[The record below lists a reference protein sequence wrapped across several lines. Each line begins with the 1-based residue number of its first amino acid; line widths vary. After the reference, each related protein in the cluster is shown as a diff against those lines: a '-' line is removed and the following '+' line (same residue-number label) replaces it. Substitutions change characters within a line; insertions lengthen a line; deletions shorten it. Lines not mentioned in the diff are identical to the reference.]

1 MLNRIVIANLH
12 ATSHIQNRCAIFDK
26 MNEIKLYKKPTK
38 VISLLAI
45 STVFVVLGIWG
56 VMRDG
61 NSAVQIIMAYLTIF
75 LFGLGIAVGFFHL
88 FDRRP
93 QIIINENGIW
103 DRTTNLDLIKWELIQ
118 NAYPINI
125 YGQIFIS
132 LKLDENM
139 EVKVKQYK
147 WATYLSNKMDAQK
160 INLSL
165 GQIKIDYKRLNDFIL
180 KMTKL
185 EQMERRKEI
194 LKVVQNGI

>member
-1 MLNRIVIANLH
+1 
-12 ATSHIQNRCAIFDK
+12 
-26 MNEIKLYKKPTK
+26 MNEIKLYKKPIK
-38 VISLLAI
+38 AISLLAI
-45 STVFVVLGIWG
+45 SAVFVVLGIWG

-61 NSAVQIIMAYLTIF
+61 NSAFEIIMAYLIIF

-132 LKLDENM
+132 LKLDESL

-180 KMTKL
+180 KMTQL
-185 EQMERRKEI
+185 EQSERQKEI
-194 LKVVQNGI
+194 INVAQHGI